1 MPGPLAALLPDGKR
15 LHLQHGPIDLVIEA
29 FGSSAEVQKAY
40 ARAGGRFETILPE
53 LVAELPRLR
62 TATHAGLEM
71 SGSVARRMR
80 TATLP
85 LSTDFITPMAAVAGA
100 VSDEV
105 LNTLV
110 AGGELEKAYVNNGG
124 DIALHLARGGSFDVG
139 IAAAEGSTALSG
151 TLTLGHGDRVRG
163 IATSGCRG
171 RSHSL
176 GIADAVTVLAA
187 SAAQA
192 DAAATL
198 ISNAVDLPGHAM
210 VKRVPARDIDPDSDL
225 GGRLV
230 TEYVGHLAAG
240 DIDTALAAGEIAGQ
254 HMFER
259 GLIEAAALNLKGSV
273 RFVGEERLTA
283 LPEPEMQNIVERE
296 AVHA

>member
-1 MPGPLAALLPDGKR
+1 MTGPVAALLPDGKR

-29 FGSSAEVQKAY
+29 FGPLAEVRQAY
-40 ARAGGRFETILPE
+40 ARAGTRFETVLPE
-53 LVAELPRLR
+53 LVAELPMLR
-62 TATHAGLEM
+62 TAANADLEF
-71 SGSVARRMR
+71 SSVVARRMQA
-80 TATLP
+80 ATQP
-85 LSTDFITPMAAVAGA
+85 LSRDFITPMAAVAGA
-100 VSDEV
+100 VADEI
-105 LNTLV
+105 LDTLV

-124 DIALHLARGGSFDVG
+124 DIALHLAPGASFDVG

-151 TLTLGHGDRVRG
+151 TITLRQADTIRG

-176 GIADAVTVLAA
+176 GIADAVTVLTS

-198 ISNAVDLPGHAM
+198 IANAVDLPGHAM

-225 GGRLV
+225 GERLV
-230 TEYVGHLAAG
+230 TEHVGQLAPG
-240 DIDTALAAGEIAGQ
+240 DVDTALTAGELTGQ
-254 HMFER
+254 QMFER

-273 RFVGEERLTA
+273 RFVGGERLTT
-283 LPEPEMQNIVERE
+283 LPGPEMQNIIERE